1 MLQRRTLSAIIPAAL
16 ALLAASALYAQA
28 TNWPNYGNDPGGSR
42 YSPLRAITPQNV
54 DKLTVAW
61 TYHHGDIADGS
72 QSKFSSKS
80 AFEAT
85 PLMIDGTLYFPT
97 PFNRVIALD
106 AATGKEKWVYDPKL
120 NHAYDSGDGFV
131 CRGLGSWKD
140 PATGHLNLYV
150 ATVDSRLIG
159 IDAATGKSIFIVSLN
174 EDVGARSDYP
184 GEYHF
189 TSPPAVVGD
198 KVVVGSAIDDNN
210 RTKMPSGVVRAF
222 DARTGKLAWKWDPIP
237 LEKNAGAA
245 NAWSV
250 MSVDPDRDLVFI
262 PTGSAS
268 PDHYG
273 GERLGDNK
281 WANSVVA
288 LKGSTGELVWGFQ
301 TVHHDLWD
309 YDVPAQPVLASVKGQ
324 PALIQ
329 STKTGQIFV
338 FNRETGVPVFPVEE
352 RPVPQTTV
360 PGEKTSPTQPFS
372 SLPPLVP
379 HGPLKPADAWG
390 MLYFDRK
397 GCETEFG
404 KYRSEGIF
412 TPPSLDGTL
421 MYPSIIGGSNWGS
434 VAFDPERQLVIAN
447 TSRLPFAIGLVPRD
461 QQAAARKLHPKAEW
475 SPMRGTPYVMWREPM
490 MSSLGVPCVTPPWG
504 TLTALDL
511 RTGKIAWQVPFGTTR
526 DLAPVPVAMKW
537 GTPTLGG
544 PIATA
549 SGLVFIGAAL
559 DNYLRAYDITT
570 GQELWKDRLPAGA
583 QATPMT
589 YAINGRQYVVICA
602 GGHGKLGSK
611 LGDSVIAYA
620 LPK

>member
-16 ALLAASALYAQA
+16 ALAATALYAQA

-72 QSKFSSKS
+72 QSKFGSKS

-85 PLMIDGTLYFPT
+85 PLMIDATLYFPT

-140 PATGHLNLYV
+140 PANGHLYLYV

-159 IDAATGKSIFIVSLN
+159 IDAATGKSIFMVSLN

-210 RTKMPSGVVRAF
+210 RTKMPTGVVRAF

-490 MSSLGVPCVTPPWG
+490 MSSLGVPCVQPPWG

-559 DNYLRAYDITT
+559 DNYLRAYDIST